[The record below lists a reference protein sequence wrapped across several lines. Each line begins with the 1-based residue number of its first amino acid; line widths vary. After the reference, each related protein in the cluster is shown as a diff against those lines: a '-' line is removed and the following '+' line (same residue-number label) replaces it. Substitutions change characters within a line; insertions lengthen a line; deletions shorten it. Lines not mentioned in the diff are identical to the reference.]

1 MIKIP
6 ENIKALIFDCDGTL
20 ADTMGLHLDA
30 WKRAFEMNDRE
41 FPHEFIDSLKGTSGK
56 EIVKMYNEKYND
68 NLSLEKILKDKETFT
83 KEKIKNAKAIQPI
96 VDIALKYKSV
106 LPLSVASGGSEYNVH
121 TSLTSI
127 GIFNLFDFVLTSSDK
142 IQAKPNPEIFL
153 ECARRMNVAPENCL
167 VFEDGDFGLEAAERA
182 GMKSVDVRKY
192 L

>member
-1 MIKIP
+1 M
-6 ENIKALIFDCDGTL
+6 
-20 ADTMGLHLDA
+20 
-30 WKRAFEMNDRE
+30 
-41 FPHEFIDSLKGTSGK
+41 
-56 EIVKMYNEKYND
+56 
-68 NLSLEKILKDKETFT
+68 
-83 KEKIKNAKAIQPI
+83 
-96 VDIALKYKSV
+96 
-106 LPLSVASGGSEYNVH
+106 SVASGGSEYNVH
-121 TSLTSI
+121 ASLTSI